1 MPSKAEFR
9 PLQLKRLKAAQK
21 ATQAASAALF
31 GRTSSNTY
39 VATCS
44 QHRCYRK
51 RTV

>member
-21 ATQAASAALF
+21 ATQAASAALLAALVQ
-31 GRTSSNTY
+31 TY